1 MSFLRIAI
9 YLSIAM
15 IVFNLIIGFVGGL
28 DAFPIETIP
37 GTGTIEEGNALSTF
51 TGLSGGM
58 ENVWLLV
65 TTITGIGAILLAI
78 ATRTLMPVG
87 LYLFGEIFWTAYI
100 RSNSVLSVGGFI
112 SSDFLSIFF
121 VCMLF
126 LFLAAIVGIL
136 TGGD

>member
-78 ATRTLMPVG
+78 ATR
-87 LYLFGEIFWTAYI
+87 
-100 RSNSVLSVGGFI
+100 SVLSVGGFI
-112 SSDFLSIFF
+112 PGDFLSIFF